1 MATFEN
7 LYKDFRQKKVDCDK
21 EEQETLQA
29 FEMETG
35 ARRNMITVAGD
46 TESEAFNKCCKPGL
60 VFSDCS

>member
-29 FEMETG
+29 FEMESG

-46 TESEAFNKCCKPGL
+46 SEACLICFPLGL
-60 VFSDCS
+60 GFSEGS